1 MIHGDFIL
9 QVDEVCDIGRA
20 MTERYSG
27 QNNPRRMLKIR
38 LSDGARACPGAAPP
52 PGARRLL
59 PARCVPPPPHTPTP
73 PHTHT
78 DPRSFAPRCAQ
89 GSRS

>member
-9 QVDEVCDIGRA
+9 QVDEVCDIGRP
-20 MTERYSG
+20 MTERSSG

-59 PARCVPPPPHTPTP
+59 PARCVPPSPPPPH
-73 PHTHT
+73 HTHT
-78 DPRSFAPRCAQ
+78 RTH
-89 GSRS
+89 